1 MSIGEVLEALQSI
14 ADGITIILV
23 AAGTVIVFV
32 IIFRKL
38 FLGIKGMLRVK
49 RP

>member
-14 ADGITIILV
+14 ADGITMILV
-23 AAGTVIVFV
+23 AVGAVIVFV
-32 IIFRKL
+32 IILRKL
-38 FLGIKGMLRVK
+38 FLGVKAMFRAK